1 MQSSLQKDP
10 YEKKRELMETEK
22 LHTGTSKTNNEKF
35 EKDGYLKIENI
46 CDPEELYSP
55 LPFLRGNYT
64 YGLDVND
71 VTHVGDDEQV
81 PGGLSRYHYPYY
93 RKIHKTLCKKVE
105 DIIGKKLYP
114 TYYFDRYY
122 FPGQELE
129 KHTDRPSCEISVSV
143 HISNNLP
150 DNLKDLP
157 LYIKTPDTYTDDKK
171 DIISVGQE
179 RSLVLNPG
187 DGMIYKG
194 CERPHWRNPIPIP
207 PNNSKNR
214 LFGLFNKSHS
224 KSSDNYYYHQIF
236 FHYVL
241 QDGERAYFAWD
252 MQQNSIKGVNV

>member
-1 MQSSLQKDP
+1 MQSSLQQDP
-10 YEKKRELMETEK
+10 YEQKRKLMEQEK
-22 LHTGTSKTNNEKF
+22 INTGTSKTNNEKF
-35 EKDGYLKIENI
+35 EKDGYLKVENI

-55 LPFLRGNYT
+55 LPYLRGNYF
-64 YGLDVND
+64 YGLDVHD
-71 VTHVGDDEQV
+71 VTRMGDDKQV

-129 KHTDRPSCEISVSV
+129 KHMDRPSCEISVSV

-150 DNLKDLP
+150 DNLKDWP
-157 LYIKTPDTYTDDKK
+157 IKIKTPDTYTDERKTT
-171 DIISVGQE
+171 VLVPGEE
-179 RSLVLNPG
+179 RSCVLNPG

-194 CERPHWRNPIPIP
+194 CERPHWRDPMPAPKPRKRDWVLKKIGRYEE
-207 PNNSKNR
+207 KE
-214 LFGLFNKSHS
+214 
-224 KSSDNYYYHQIF
+224 YYYHQIF

-241 QDGERAYFAWD
+241 QDGIRSYCAGDTA
-252 MQQNSIKGVNV
+252 K

>member
-129 KHTDRPSCEISVSV
+129 KHMDRPSCEISVSV

-150 DNLKDLP
+150 
-157 LYIKTPDTYTDDKK
+157 
-171 DIISVGQE
+171 G
-179 RSLVLNPG
+179 
-187 DGMIYKG
+187 
-194 CERPHWRNPIPIP
+194 RN
-207 PNNSKNR
+207 
-214 LFGLFNKSHS
+214 
-224 KSSDNYYYHQIF
+224 
-236 FHYVL
+236 V
-241 QDGERAYFAWD
+241 
-252 MQQNSIKGVNV
+252 